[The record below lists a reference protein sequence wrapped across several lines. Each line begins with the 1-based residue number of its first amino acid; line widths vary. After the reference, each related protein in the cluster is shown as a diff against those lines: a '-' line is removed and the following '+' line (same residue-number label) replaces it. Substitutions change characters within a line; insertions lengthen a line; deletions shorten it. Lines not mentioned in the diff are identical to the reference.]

1 MHSGIKAGVGVVA
14 LLLTTGAA
22 PGEGRSEDAL
32 FSFGEMR
39 ELQRLP
45 AESARRTVTD
55 DEVVLYQNMHFYT
68 FTVIEAL
75 LAANHTA
82 VTLGGPPLFCAP
94 SAAFRF
100 EDEGD
105 IALLLDRLT
114 GTLLGLITRIGG
126 GEDHYD
132 DRPASEAL
140 LLALRAAHP
149 CGVGL
154 ETASAQR

>member
-1 MHSGIKAGVGVVA
+1 MHSGIKAGVGAVA
-14 LLLTTGAA
+14 LLLATGAA
-22 PGEGRSEDAL
+22 PDEARSDDAL

-55 DEVVLYQNMHFYT
+55 DDVVLYQNMQFYT

-75 LAANHTA
+75 LAANHT
-82 VTLGGPPLFCAP
+82 VISLGGPPLFCAP
-94 SAAFRF
+94 SATFRF

-105 IALLLDRLT
+105 IAEFLGRLT
-114 GTLLGLITRIGG
+114 ATLVGLVTRIGG
-126 GEDHYD
+126 SEDHYD

-154 ETASAQR
+154 ETASAER